1 MERQDVEVGLLLLGE
16 LEYLARATWGED
28 YPVDRQALSNARKY
42 SRLMREVMR
51 WPIWLTLLIICLDLA
66 ILLAI
71 WASLGNQATLVTAI
85 ILTASTIYFYYV
97 TSLTL
102 ELTTE
107 RLKAGRANIEVKY
120 LGKIEVLSKE
130 EMLFHR
136 GAGINPQAYLAMRF
150 WIKRG
155 LKIEIADPRD
165 PTPFWLISSKNPER
179 FLERLTP

>member
-1 MERQDVEVGLLLLGE
+1 
-16 LEYLARATWGED
+16 
-28 YPVDRQALSNARKY
+28 
-42 SRLMREVMR
+42 MREVMR

-130 EMLFHR
+130 ENLMKANDRVF
-136 GAGINPQAYLAMRF
+136 
-150 WIKRG
+150 G
-155 LKIEIADPRD
+155 L
-165 PTPFWLISSKNPER
+165 
-179 FLERLTP
+179 

>member
-1 MERQDVEVGLLLLGE
+1 
-16 LEYLARATWGED
+16 
-28 YPVDRQALSNARKY
+28 
-42 SRLMREVMR
+42 MREVMR
-51 WPIWLTLLIICLDLA
+51 WPSWLTLLIICLDLS
-66 ILLAI
+66 IVLAI
-71 WASLGNQATLVTAI
+71 WASLGNQATLFTGI

-97 TSLTL
+97 TSLTI

-107 RLKAGRANIEVKY
+107 QLRAGRAHIELEYV
-120 LGKIEVLSKE
+120 GKIEVLSKE
-130 EMLFHR
+130 DMSFHR
-136 GAGINPQAYLAMRF
+136 GSGINPQAYLALRF

>member
-1 MERQDVEVGLLLLGE
+1 MELQLLGE
-16 LEYLARATWGED
+16 LEYLAGVTWGED
-28 YPVDRQALSNARKY
+28 YPVDRQALSNASKY

-51 WPIWLTLLIICLDLA
+51 WPIWLTLLIICFDLS

-85 ILTASTIYFYYV
+85 ILTFATIYSYYA
-97 TSLTL
+97 TALTL

-107 RLKAGRANIEVKY
+107 RLRAGRANIEVKY

-130 EMLFHR
+130 EMSFHR
-136 GAGINPQAYLAMRF
+136 GAGINPQAYLALRF

-155 LKIEIADPRD
+155 LKVEIADSRD
-165 PTPFWLISSKNPER
+165 PRPFWLISSKNPER
-179 FLERLTP
+179 FSAKLNP

>member
-1 MERQDVEVGLLLLGE
+1 
-16 LEYLARATWGED
+16 
-28 YPVDRQALSNARKY
+28 
-42 SRLMREVMR
+42 MREVMR

-85 ILTASTIYFYYV
+85 ILTASTIYFYYA

-107 RLKAGRANIEVKY
+107 QLRAGRAHIDLKFV
-120 LGKIEVLSKE
+120 GKIEVLSKE
-130 EMLFHR
+130 DMSFHR
-136 GAGINPQAYLAMRF
+136 GSGINPQAYLALRF

-155 LKIEIADPRD
+155 LKVEIEDPRD

-179 FLERLTP
+179 LLERLTP

>member
-1 MERQDVEVGLLLLGE
+1 
-16 LEYLARATWGED
+16 
-28 YPVDRQALSNARKY
+28 
-42 SRLMREVMR
+42 MREVMR

-107 RLKAGRANIEVKY
+107 RLKAGR
-120 LGKIEVLSKE
+120 
-130 EMLFHR
+130 LFHR
-136 GAGINPQAYLAMRF
+136 GAGINPQAYLALRF